1 MSWLDALF
9 DPADLARFLDDD
21 DDDDGDWPVPTLAKA
36 AGARRRKRWYE
47 QPFGFVVGLAD
58 DLDGQPD
65 LAQAQSS
72 IRVAGRTLAQAKR
85 QAARWYNRQESRQRL
100 PALRP

>member
-1 MSWLDALF
+1 MNWLDALF

-21 DDDDGDWPVPTLAKA
+21 DDDDADDDGDWPVPALAKA
-36 AGARRRKRWYE
+36 AGARGRKLWYE

-85 QAARWYNRQESRQRL
+85 Q
-100 PALRP
+100 